1 MDARGVFAVLPTPF
15 KEDGSI
21 DLAGLGRV
29 VDLYIGAGV
38 RGLTAL
44 GVTGE
49 VARLTESERRQVLD
63 AVLER
68 VNGRVPVVAG
78 ATAEGTFTAIEFA
91 RAAQA
96 AGASAVMAGPPRM
109 PKLNSEAVV
118 AHYRALAEAL
128 DIEIVVQDYPPAT
141 GYTMEAALLA
151 RIAREV
157 PKAGTIKLEDPPTPL
172 KTAQIRR
179 EAAGAPLGILGGL
192 GGVYAFE
199 ELLAGADGVMTGFA
213 YPEML
218 VEVVRLFH
226 EGRIDEAADAFYRFV
241 PLMRFEFQ
249 QGIGVAIRK
258 ELLRRRGVLESAAI
272 RAPGAKLDESTR
284 LALDHLLKS
293 HVVNGAGARLA
304 AAG

>member
-1 MDARGVFAVLPTPF
+1 VDARGVFAVLPTPF
-15 KEDGSI
+15 HEDGSL

-38 RGLTAL
+38 IGLTAL

-49 VARLTESERRQVLD
+49 VSRLTESERRRVLD

-68 VNGRVPVVAG
+68 TSGRVPVVAG
-78 ATAEGTFTAIEFA
+78 ASADGTYAAIEFA

-96 AGASAVMAGPPRM
+96 AGASAVMVGPPRM
-109 PKLNSEAVV
+109 PKLNSDAVA

-128 DIEIVVQDYPPAT
+128 DIEIVVQDFPPVS
-141 GYTMEAALLA
+141 GYTVEAALLA
-151 RIAREV
+151 RVAREV
-157 PKAGTIKLEDPPTPL
+157 PRASIIKLEDPPTPL

-179 EAAGAPLGILGGL
+179 ESGGQGPAILGGL

-218 VEVVRLFH
+218 VQVVRLFH
-226 EGRIDEAADAFYRFV
+226 AGRVDDAAEAFYRFV

-258 ELLRRRGVLESAAI
+258 ELLRRRGAIESAAI
-272 RAPGAKLDESTR
+272 RAPGAKLDAGTR
-284 LALDHLLKS
+284 LALDHLLRS
-293 HVVNGAGARLA
+293 QVTA
-304 AAG
+304 AAGIAA